1 MELAEVEST
10 SFTDEARVSQTRG
23 DTKSFDNLYASGNF
37 RRVPEKTP
45 LQTNLTHVLNEQRQ
59 LNILERAV
67 NSLDLISEVEIKR
80 DEMQERI
87 SLLVD
92 IKQKLSEIDSFEE
105 RTLKPIAQILYP
117 HIEPLHFVP
126 HRDDLEKEADK
137 QLEGLY
143 SDHNKAVRQIAH
155 ERQNFA
161 RFFDDLKATGLDR
174 ITADVNIRLWYREKK
189 SSFDQ
194 LLKDVKSQII
204 DTLGLTPHD
213 SQIISL
219 LARSLLT

>member
-1 MELAEVEST
+1 MELAEVAPT
-10 SFTDEARVSQTRG
+10 SISDAAEVSYTDSAAKLFV
-23 DTKSFDNLYASGNF
+23 DLHASGNF

-59 LNILERAV
+59 LNILGRAV

-80 DEMQERI
+80 DEMQDRI

-92 IKQKLSEIDSFEE
+92 IKQKLSQIDSFEE

-117 HIEPLHFVP
+117 HVEPLYFVP

-143 SDHNKAVRQIAH
+143 SDHNKAVGQIAH
-155 ERQNFA
+155 ERKNIA
-161 RFFDDLKATGLDR
+161 RYFDDLKETGLDR

-204 DTLGLTPHD
+204 DTLGLTSHD
-213 SQIISL
+213 PQMISL